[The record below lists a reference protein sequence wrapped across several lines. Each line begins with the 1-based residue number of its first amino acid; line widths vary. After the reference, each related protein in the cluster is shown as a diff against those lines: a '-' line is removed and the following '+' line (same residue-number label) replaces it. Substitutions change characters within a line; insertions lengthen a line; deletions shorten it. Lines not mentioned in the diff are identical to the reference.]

1 MVITQAQIQGLELIH
16 PNIYLIYEFLEH
28 MKGLVLQKQSCRISW
43 HRKLVVPTLDTCSHF

>member
-28 MKGLVLQKQSCRISW
+28 MKGLVLQKQSCRISMAQGNN
-43 HRKLVVPTLDTCSHF
+43 RIS